1 MPRTKRAG
9 GDRGDL
15 VIVESPAKAKTIE
28 RYLGPGY
35 RVLASYGHV
44 RDLPQ
49 KALGVDLEHDFAPRY
64 EPLKDRRRELERLA
78 DEAKHADHVWL
89 ATDLDR
95 EGESIAWHIAEYAKL
110 PADHIRRVTFSEIT
124 KGAIDEAFAHPRTIN
139 LDLVNAQQAR
149 RVIDRLVGY
158 KLSPLV
164 ASKIRRGLSA
174 GRVQSVAV
182 RLVVEREREIGKFVP
197 EEYWTLTAELH
208 RAGNGVAFTVEL
220 SRIDGEKVR
229 IGSEAEARAHEDALR
244 EARYVVQSVTRSERK
259 RAAQPPFTTSTLQQ
273 EASRKLGFGASR
285 TMRAAQSLYEGV
297 ALPEGQVGLITYMR
311 TDSVAIS
318 SGAVADARQVIGG
331 RYGDAF
337 LPKRPN
343 TYRTRTRGAQE
354 AHEAIRPS
362 SFARTPDSVRPALKP
377 DEFRLYEL
385 IWKRAL
391 ASQMAPARFDQVSVD
406 IGAGRYTLHAG
417 AAKRIFDGYQAVYI
431 EGRDDEEDERLSV
444 LPDLVEGE
452 PLDLAALNTEQHFTQ
467 PPPRYTEAS
476 LIKALEEHGIGRPST
491 YAPTMETIRKR
502 GYVTVEERRLHPTE
516 SAERVTDLLVENFPE
531 VVDVDFTARM
541 EDQLDDVA
549 RGDQAW
555 VPMVR
560 GFWDPFSVKLA
571 EGRANIPKQ
580 VEVTDIVCPVSGDL
594 MVKRFGRN
602 GWFLGCS
609 GYPECKFTM
618 PLPGEEPEAA
628 PELPGVGEVC
638 PLCGEGHLVAKR
650 GRYGPFVGCDRY
662 PDCRYIKKE
671 AAPAAERFG
680 TCPKCGIGT
689 VVTKRAR
696 RGRRPFWGCDRYPE
710 CDYSTGTRPEA
721 ASVGGEAAPGADGA
735 GPNGMAAVDGV
746 NGANGA
752 APADGVAARSA
763 ELDGVAAKE
772 NGGRGST
779 AKRRGAG
786 GTRRRAGV
794 ADRTDG

>member
-49 KALGVDLEHDFAPRY
+49 KALGVDIENDFAPRY

-78 DEAKHADHVWL
+78 DEARHADQVWL

-110 PADHIRRVTFSEIT
+110 PADRIRRVTFSEIT

-182 RLVVEREREIGKFVP
+182 RLVVEREREIGKFIA
-197 EEYWTLTAELH
+197 EEYWTLTAELR
-208 RAGNGVAFTVEL
+208 RAGNGIAFAAEL
-220 SRIDGEKVR
+220 SRIDGEKAR
-229 IGSEAEARAHEDALR
+229 IGSEAEAREHEAALR
-244 EARYVVQSVTRSERK
+244 GASYVVQSVTRSER
-259 RAAQPPFTTSTLQQ
+259 RRTAPPPFTTSTLQQ

-285 TMRAAQSLYEGV
+285 TMRAAQALYEGI

-318 SGAVADARQVIGG
+318 SGAVAEAREVIGQ
-331 RYGDAF
+331 RFGDAF
-337 LPKRPN
+337 VPKRPN

-354 AHEAIRPS
+354 AHEAVRPS
-362 SFARTPDSVRPALKP
+362 SFARTPDAVRSALKS
-377 DEFRLYEL
+377 DEYRLYEL

-406 IGAGRYTLHAG
+406 VGAGRYTLHAG
-417 AAKRIFDGYQAVYI
+417 AAKRIFDGYQAVYV

-452 PLDLAALNTEQHFTQ
+452 PLDLSELSSEQHFTQ
-467 PPPRYTEAS
+467 PPPRYTEAT

-516 SAERVTDLLVENFPE
+516 SAERVTDLLVEHFPE
-531 VVDVDFTARM
+531 VVDVDFTAHM

-549 RGDQAW
+549 RGEQDW

-560 GFWDPFSVKLA
+560 GFWDPFNVKLLA
-571 EGRANIPKQ
+571 GRANIAKQ
-580 VEVTDIVCPVSGDL
+580 VELTDIVCPVSGDL

-618 PLPGEEPEAA
+618 PIPGEEPEAT
-628 PELPGVGEVC
+628 PDLPGVGEVC
-638 PLCGEGHLVAKR
+638 PQCGEGHLIARR

-662 PDCRYIKKE
+662 PDCRYIKKD
-671 AAPAAERFG
+671 ATPAAERFG

-710 CDYSTGTRPEA
+710 CDYSTWTRPG
-721 ASVGGEAAPGADGA
+721 ASAGDGGIAGDGGPA
-735 GPNGMAAVDGV
+735 GDGV
-746 NGANGA
+746 A
-752 APADGVAARSA
+752 AADGVAPVDASA
-763 ELDGVAAKE
+763 PPDVIRAATDGRPPRKVVK
-772 NGGRGST
+772 
-779 AKRRGAG
+779 KRRRTGT
-786 GTRRRAGV
+786 TRRNAGV
-794 ADRTDG
+794 VDGTHG

>member
-1 MPRTKRAG
+1 MPRRKSAG
-9 GDRGDL
+9 GKNGDL

-78 DEAKHADHVWL
+78 DEARRADQVWL

-95 EGESIAWHIAEYAKL
+95 EGESIAWHIADYAGL
-110 PADHIRRVTFSEIT
+110 PDERIRRVTFNEIT
-124 KGAIDEAFAHPRTIN
+124 KGAIDEAFEHPRSIN
-139 LDLVNAQQAR
+139 QDLVNAQQAR

-182 RLVVEREREIGKFVP
+182 RLVVDREREIERFVS
-197 EEYWTLTAELH
+197 EEYWTIAAELR
-208 RAGNGVAFTVEL
+208 RAAAGPTFSAEL
-220 SRIDGEKVR
+220 TRLDGEKLR
-229 IGSEAEARAHEDALR
+229 IGSEEEARRHEEALR
-244 EARYVVQSVTRSERK
+244 GERFVVASVTRSERK
-259 RAAQPPFTTSTLQQ
+259 KSAPPPFTTSTLQQ

-285 TMRAAQSLYEGV
+285 TMRAAQSLYEGI

-318 SGAVADARQVIGG
+318 SQAVAEARRVVGA
-331 RYGDAF
+331 RYGDEF
-337 LPKRPN
+337 VPRRPN

-362 SFARTPDSVRPALKP
+362 SFARTPDSLRDHLKP
-377 DEFRLYEL
+377 DEARLYDL

-417 AAKRIFDGYQAVYI
+417 AAKRIFDGYQAVYV

-444 LPDLVEGE
+444 LPDLVERE
-452 PLDLAALNTEQHFTQ
+452 ALDLENLTSEQHFTQ
-467 PPPRYTEAS
+467 PPPRYTEAT

-516 SAERVTDLLVENFPE
+516 SASRVTDMLVEYFPE
-531 VVDVDFTARM
+531 IVDLDFTARM

-549 RGDQAW
+549 RGDHQW

-560 GFWDPFSVKLA
+560 DFWEPFSEKLVS
-571 EGRANIPKQ
+571 GRANIAKQ
-580 VEVTDIVCPVSGDL
+580 VELTDIVCPVSGHL

-609 GYPECKFTM
+609 GYPECKHTM
-618 PLPGEEPEAA
+618 PLPGEEPEEP

-638 PLCGEGHLVAKR
+638 PLCGQGHLVAKR
-650 GRYGPFVGCDRY
+650 GRFGPFVGCDRY
-662 PDCRYIKKE
+662 PECRYIKKD
-671 AAPAAERFG
+671 AAPASEQFG
-680 TCPKCGIGT
+680 TCPQCRQGT

-696 RGRRPFWGCDRYPE
+696 RGGRPFWGCDRYPD
-710 CDYSTGTRPEA
+710 CDYATWTRPA
-721 ASVGGEAAPGADGA
+721 ATGAGHGTVSADGMQTDGDRPATAARA
-735 GPNGMAAVDGV
+735 GRDGV
-746 NGANGA
+746 SRRIRRTTGARGRK
-752 APADGVAARSA
+752 RSA
-763 ELDGVAAKE
+763 GVSDGS
-772 NGGRGST
+772 RG
-779 AKRRGAG
+779 
-786 GTRRRAGV
+786 
-794 ADRTDG
+794 